1 MSISTPPPPVRP
13 KKKGMGCLGCGCLIL
28 ALLVLLVLGL
38 VAGASYLGYRNVLNL
53 TSTTPSAL
61 PAVASTDDLYNSAK
75 QKIADFDHDVKN
87 HQAATVQL
95 SPDEINALI
104 ARDPTVQKYNIR
116 SYVSFTSDQGRVQ
129 MSLPTELLSS
139 GIVRGR
145 YVNLDTSFGINF
157 DPPTRSIILNFHTL
171 QLGDKVLMSPDAPSS
186 SFNTSFT
193 NAFTPAF
200 NQSFNKGVRQNPDG
214 AALLNQAKSI
224 EIKDGEL
231 VIETQ

>member
-157 DPPTRSIILNFHTL
+157 DPPTRSIILNFH
-171 QLGDKVLMSPDAPSS
+171 
-186 SFNTSFT
+186 NTSFT